1 MAFPFH
7 FRLGGVLGGGHHDG
21 FGDEFVVFFIIRLNG
36 FFFRGRG
43 FFDVLRRLG
52 SRTFPRQIFFP
63 PIGDSVQGRLE
74 FGWKGFGLGGRRR
87 GIEDSFPK
95 SVFQALDRVQEGGGG
110 SENFSPCGLRKPFP
124 DLHGFF
130 DDLLLPRGSWMV
142 SGRSRFAGRA
152 FRRRFRSPH
161 FVGGIFAFFPPLVFV
176 EFEDG
181 LPNQRKGIEA
191 IRHAGLRGVG
201 RNWRDRRFQPVQAET
216 PEIRNV
222 GKLMVGPKPDAIQRL
237 GNLGV
242 GQAFALGEKRR
253 RKRFQQMEF
262 QVKDFGGKGFVLALE
277 KRSVFGIQFGGAS
290 LLARISIRKVRGVGV
305 AESTRS
311 GFANST

>member
-1 MAFPFH
+1 M
-7 FRLGGVLGGGHHDG
+7 
-21 FGDEFVVFFIIRLNG
+21 
-36 FFFRGRG
+36 
-43 FFDVLRRLG
+43 
-52 SRTFPRQIFFP
+52 
-63 PIGDSVQGRLE
+63 
-74 FGWKGFGLGGRRR
+74 
-87 GIEDSFPK
+87 
-95 SVFQALDRVQEGGGG
+95 
-110 SENFSPCGLRKPFP
+110 
-124 DLHGFF
+124 
-130 DDLLLPRGSWMV
+130 
-142 SGRSRFAGRA
+142 
-152 FRRRFRSPH
+152 
-161 FVGGIFAFFPPLVFV
+161 
-176 EFEDG
+176 
-181 LPNQRKGIEA
+181 
-191 IRHAGLRGVG
+191 
-201 RNWRDRRFQPVQAET
+201 
-216 PEIRNV
+216 